1 MNREPENLL
10 DVLGEDAPSDR
21 MRQRLQKD
29 ITAERRRTNRR
40 RLQRQRMWAVAAV
53 LVLVVGLGVW
63 RRLPGPESQ
72 TAAALEAL
80 ASGSALQRA
89 RGARA
94 STELVALPAEVRER
108 LETLLNRD
116 PDPNVRLA
124 AMRALASRDADTSIR
139 AVLLAA
145 LAEEET
151 PILQAHLVRTLQQGS
166 QGLSPMELE
175 RLRALE
181 RLDDEAR
188 SRLSGS

>member
-1 MNREPENLL
+1 MNHEPENLL

-21 MRQRLQKD
+21 MRDRLQRD
-29 ITAERRRTNRR
+29 IAAERQRTHRR
-40 RLQRQRMWAVAAV
+40 RSQRQRMWAVAA
-53 LVLVVGLGVW
+53 LLVVVVGFGVW

-72 TAAALEAL
+72 TLAALEAL

-89 RGARA
+89 RGARE
-94 STELVALPAEVRER
+94 STELAALPTEVREH
-108 LETLLNRD
+108 LESLLGGD

-124 AMRALASRDADTSIR
+124 AMRALASRDTDIRIR
-139 AVLLAA
+139 AVLLDA

-151 PILQAHLVRTLQQGS
+151 PILQAHLVWMLRQGS
-166 QGLSPMELE
+166 QGFSPMELE

-181 RLDDEAR
+181 GLDDAAR

>member
-1 MNREPENLL
+1 MNHEPENLL

-21 MRQRLQKD
+21 MRNRLKLE
-29 ITAERRRTNRR
+29 IAAERRRTHRR
-40 RLQRQRMWAVAAV
+40 RSQRQRMWAVAAV
-53 LVLVVGLGVW
+53 LVLVLGFGVW
-63 RRLPGPESQ
+63 RRLPGPGGQ

-80 ASGSALQRA
+80 AAGSALQRA

-94 STELVALPAEVRER
+94 STELATLPAEIRER
-108 LETLLNRD
+108 LETLLNGD

-124 AMRALASRDADTSIR
+124 AMRALASRDADTGIR

-151 PILQAHLVRTLQQGS
+151 PILQAHLARTLQQGS
-166 QGLSPMELE
+166 QGLSSMELE

-181 RLDDEAR
+181 GLDEAAR
-188 SRLSGS
+188 RRLSGS